1 MCAAIC
7 RPSSRRLKSLT
18 LCHWPATDSY
28 TSQLA
33 STACASSKHLTLPT
47 TRQVVTEYIR
57 RDAWFSL
64 LLLLLY
70 VYIYFCTFSTTG
82 TRRGSTLFLPYLRGN
97 LSQCCGI
104 RFAHACTLQSN
115 LQFVVRNLTLMM
127 LTSLLV
133 FLKKKKKRCTLG
145 RLFQP
150 LTLSTRSTTIYSHT
164 HCQCLFVCLL
174 R

>member
-70 VYIYFCTFSTTG
+70 IYLFLYFSYYG
-82 TRRGSTLFLPYLRGN
+82 TRRCSTLFLPYLRGN

-133 FLKKKKKRCTLG
+133 FLKKKKTLHIG
-145 RLFQP
+145 AAFPTLNTINPINNYLFP
-150 LTLSTRSTTIYSHT
+150 HALSM
-164 HCQCLFVCLL
+164 FVCLL
-174 R
+174 A